1 MLRLRFFTDAV
12 SAALIALS
20 TAYFFTGKALH
31 EWLGLFAVLILI
43 FHNALNRRW
52 WKKPLAGTFSAQKG
66 VVFALN
72 AALALSVV
80 AVAVSGAMLSRHIFP
95 FVPSGGGLFAR
106 NLHTT
111 SAAWLFVLSAAH
123 AGLHAPFFAGALK
136 NLFRL
141 KKSVPAPREKTAAKT
156 AARLVVPALGVA
168 LAICGVFAFL
178 RRSMGQKLTA
188 EASFDPFAFG
198 DALPRFLFDYG
209 CIAALFFVIGAALR
223 KILSR

>member
-20 TAYFFTGKALH
+20 TAYFFTGKAQH

-52 WKKPLAGTFSAQKG
+52 WKKPLAGTFSA
-66 VVFALN
+66 
-72 AALALSVV
+72 
-80 AVAVSGAMLSRHIFP
+80 SRHIFP

-141 KKSVPAPREKTAAKT
+141 KKSVPPEEKRAC
-156 AARLVVPALGVA
+156 AARIVVPALGVA
-168 LAICGVFAFL
+168 LAVCGVFAFL
-178 RRSMGQKLTA
+178 RRSMGGKLAA

-209 CIAALFFVIGAALR
+209 CIAALFFVLGAALK

>member
-66 VVFALN
+66 VSFALN
-72 AALALSVV
+72 VALALSVV
-80 AVAVSGAMLSRHIFP
+80 GVAVSGVMLSRHIFP

-141 KKSVPAPREKTAAKT
+141 KKSVPPEKKRAC
-156 AARLVVPALGVA
+156 AARIVVPALGGA
-168 LAICGVFAFL
+168 LAVCGVFAFL
-178 RRSMGQKLTA
+178 RRSMGGKLAA

-209 CIAALFFVIGAALR
+209 CIAALFFVLGAALK